1 MKRTIWIALL
11 TLSLAALLA
20 ACGGGQAAPSD
31 AQQQADSSKNDAASL
46 PTAEPK
52 ELPPDSP
59 GAIFQQA
66 MAGVET
72 DVMPFIEGIPTPD
85 QGTTSIATSERLEFI
100 TTLSIE
106 EAAQFYRDTFT
117 QLGLVEIE
125 ELTEES
131 EFSIRMVFGGYP
143 GGKAVRVSVVPVS
156 KMSNTIKVNI
166 LNPEDL

>member
-1 MKRTIWIALL
+1 MKRTIWIALFI
-11 TLSLAALLA
+11 LSLAALLA
-20 ACGGGQAAPSD
+20 ACGGGQAAPSN
-31 AQQQADSSKNDAASL
+31 AQQAEAGKSESAASP

-52 ELPPDSP
+52 KLPPDSP

-72 DVMPFIEGIPTPD
+72 DVKPFIEGIPTPD
-85 QGTTSIATSERLEFI
+85 RGTTSIATDERLEFI
-100 TTLSIE
+100 TTMSLE

-117 QLGLVEIE
+117 QLGLIEIE

-131 EFSIRMVFGGYP
+131 EFSIRLVFGGYP